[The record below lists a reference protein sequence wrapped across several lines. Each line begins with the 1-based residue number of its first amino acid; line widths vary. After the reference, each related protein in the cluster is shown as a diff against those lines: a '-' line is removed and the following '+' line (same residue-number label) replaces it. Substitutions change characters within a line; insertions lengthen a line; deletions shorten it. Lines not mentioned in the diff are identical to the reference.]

1 MRTRSAV
8 LRGVVAAACVATALP
23 AQTRPPLAPN
33 VARYVSVNAPVV
45 ALTHVRVV
53 DGTGVAARDDQ
64 TIVVRD
70 DHIEAA
76 GPAGSVKV
84 PAGAQ
89 VLDLTGHTVIPGL
102 VGLHEHTWFGG
113 VRVSTPM
120 SVSAPLL
127 YLAMGVTT
135 AMTAGSM
142 FAYQELNLQR
152 AVDAGTMPGPR
163 FLIAGPYIT
172 AGRPT
177 AYSGERMVST
187 PEETRRVI
195 AYWATEGATWFKFLG
210 GETRAEL
217 AAGIKEAHARGLK
230 VTGHLCSV
238 TFTEA
243 AALGIDLLQHGFITN
258 SDYVP
263 DKKPDVCPPDN
274 MRAQERVDVSSAAVQ
289 ASIREIVSH
298 GTASVSTLGVYETF
312 VPERAHLD
320 SAAMEML
327 APAARKEVEANNA
340 ALAQSGFTVS
350 VGLLKKMME
359 WDRAFVRAGGLLGA
373 GCDPWGTGYL
383 PGFGDLRNYELL
395 IEAGFSA
402 EEAVRVMT
410 LNGARILGK
419 EKEVGSI
426 AVGKV
431 ADLVVI
437 RGDPVRTP
445 HDVYNVVT
453 VFKAGVGFDSNK
465 LRAAA
470 KGLVGVS

>member
-1 MRTRSAV
+1 M
-8 LRGVVAAACVATALP
+8 
-23 AQTRPPLAPN
+23 
-33 VARYVSVNAPVV
+33 ARYVAVNAPVV

-53 DGTGVAARDDQ
+53 DGMGTPAREDQ
-64 TIVVRD
+64 TIVIQGDR
-70 DHIEAA
+70 IAA
-76 GPAGSVKV
+76 VGSAATAKI

-89 VLDLTGHTVIPGL
+89 VLDVTGSTVIPGL

-113 VRVSTPM
+113 MRVSTPM

-127 YLAMGVTT
+127 YLGMGVTT
-135 AMTAGSM
+135 AVTAGTM
-142 FAYQELNLQR
+142 FAYQELNLKR
-152 AVDAGTMPGPR
+152 AVDAGVVPGPR
-163 FLIAGPYIT
+163 FLIGGPYIS

-177 AYSGERMVST
+177 AASGDRLVTS
-187 PEETRRVI
+187 PEDTRRLV
-195 AYWATEGATWFKFLG
+195 AYWASEGATWFKFLG

-263 DKKPDVCPPDN
+263 NKQPDVCPPEN
-274 MRAQERVDVSSAAVQ
+274 MHVQADVDVNAPEVQ
-289 ASIREIVSH
+289 ASIRAIVSH
-298 GTASVSTLGVYETF
+298 GTAVASTLGVYETF
-312 VPERAHLD
+312 VPERARLD

-327 APAARKEVEANNA
+327 APAARSEVQANNA
-340 ALAQSGFTVS
+340 GLAQSGFTVP
-350 VGLLKKMME
+350 VRLLKKMME
-359 WDRAFVRAGGLLGA
+359 WERAFVRAGGLLGA

-383 PGFGDLRNYELL
+383 PGFGDLRNYEML

-402 EEAVRVMT
+402 EETVRIMT
-410 LNGARILGK
+410 FNGARIVGK
-419 EKEVGSI
+419 DKETGSI
-426 AVGKV
+426 AAGKM

-445 HDVYNVVT
+445 RDIYNVVT
-453 VFKAGVGFDSNK
+453 VFKGGIGYDSMK
-465 LRAAA
+465 LRDGA
-470 KGLVGVS
+470 KGHVGVN